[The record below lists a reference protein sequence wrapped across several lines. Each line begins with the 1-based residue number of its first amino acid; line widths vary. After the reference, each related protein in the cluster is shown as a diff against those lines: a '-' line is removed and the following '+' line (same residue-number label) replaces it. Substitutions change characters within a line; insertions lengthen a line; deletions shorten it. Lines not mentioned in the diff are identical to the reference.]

1 MESLIPKRKKTKK
14 IWVGDV
20 AVGGDAPISVQSMT
34 NTETTDVEAT
44 VKQINDLEEASSRS
58 FICFTVASTSVVSV
72 FVIDCTE
79 IGASPPTATSP
90 TQIFFVFFLFGIRD
104 STLTFNQQFLNH
116 QKSMLFL

>member
-1 MESLIPKRKKTKK
+1 MENIIASVLEGAAQHHARQNEQR
-14 IWVGDV
+14 VYHGLGDELTHN
-20 AVGGDAPISVQSMT
+20 APFQ
-34 NTETTDVEAT
+34 
-44 VKQINDLEEASSRS
+44 K
-58 FICFTVASTSVVSV
+58 
-72 FVIDCTE
+72 E